1 MNILCIFVLLIIVYI
16 VFTQHCILTSYQN
29 IFIFDKI
36 STFFYENTLR
46 LTIREQDSFLQLPKT
61 YSFEGVKFNINALTF
76 TINLSHS
83 VKLFLP

>member
-1 MNILCIFVLLIIVYI
+1 MNILYIFVLLIIVYI
-16 VFTQHCILTSYQN
+16 VFTQRCILTSYQN

-61 YSFEGVKFNINALTF
+61 YSSEGVKFNINALTS

>member
-1 MNILCIFVLLIIVYI
+1 M
-16 VFTQHCILTSYQN
+16 
-29 IFIFDKI
+29 FIFDKI

-61 YSFEGVKFNINALTF
+61 YSFEGVKFNINALTS